1 MQKGILAALAVALS
15 TPIVAADSRPSRSQ
29 SVAKAGQA
37 AAADQQIAEAVRVLP
52 DKLRAG
58 ATVVTYDATTGA
70 RAVLR
75 QGTNFIEC
83 QPRMADGF
91 TRCYSK
97 ALAPRRDLEAKLRA
111 QKKTDEQIA
120 QAIAAAVKDG
130 TLPAPSKGMM
140 SYRGYDKRDRI
151 QNLWVMSLPNATP
164 DAVGVSTTS
173 QRDAALEGKGLP
185 WMMLPGTPGAHIMI
199 PINPPAKNSTITDQ
213 AADEITQAT
222 LPLPEDL
229 RAGATVYKYDPK
241 TGERI
246 ILRKGTNFAECTP
259 RGADDFTWC
268 YNSVTGPRRDLS
280 AKLRAQGKADKEIQE
295 AIAAATAAG
304 TLKPTPFAT
313 MSYRLYGKKDRIQ
326 LLWVLSVP
334 GATPE
339 TIGVSDDSMRDESIN
354 GDGRPWLMLPGT
366 PGAHIMIPINK

>member
-1 MQKGILAALAVALS
+1 MTMKPLIFVSAVFVCA
-15 TPIVAADSRPSRSQ
+15 TPMASAQQ
-29 SVAKAGQA
+29 SSPTA
-37 AAADQQIAEAVRVLP
+37 QQIADAVQMLP
-52 DKLRAG
+52 GDLRAG
-58 ATVVTYDATTGA
+58 ATVVTYDASGA
-70 RAVLR
+70 RKVLR
-75 QGTNFIEC
+75 QGTNFLEC

-91 TRCYSK
+91 SRCYSK
-97 ALAPRRDLEAKLRA
+97 TMAPRRDLEAKLRA
-111 QKKTDEQIA
+111 EKKTDEEIQSA
-120 QAIAAAVKDG
+120 VAAAVKAG

-140 SYRGYDKRDRI
+140 SYRDYDKRDRI
-151 QNLWVMSLPNATP
+151 QHLWVMSLPNATP
-164 DAVGVSTTS
+164 ESVGVSTTS

-213 AADEITQAT
+213 AADEIAQAT

-229 RAGATVYKYDPK
+229 RAGATVYKYDSK

-246 ILRKGTNFAECTP
+246 VLRKGTSAIECTP
-259 RGADDFTWC
+259 RGADGFTWC
-268 YNSVTGPRRDLS
+268 YNAVTGPRRDFA
-280 AKLRAQGKADKEIQE
+280 AKLRAQGKSDKEIQD
-295 AIAAATAAG
+295 AVAAATQAG
-304 TLKPTPFAT
+304 TLKPAPFGT

-339 TIGVSDDSMRDESIN
+339 SIGVSEGSQRDEAIN
-354 GDGRPWLMLPGT
+354 NGNGRPWLMLPGQ

>member
-1 MQKGILAALAVALS
+1 MKKVILAA
-15 TPIVAADSRPSRSQ
+15 AAMVMAAPL
-29 SVAKAGQA
+29 A
-37 AAADQQIAEAVRVLP
+37 AAAQHTGSADPQLAEAVQILP
-52 DKLRAG
+52 PDLRAG
-58 ATVVTYDATTGA
+58 ATVVTYDAATGA
-70 RAVLR
+70 RTVLR

-91 TRCYSK
+91 ARCYSK
-97 ALAPRRDLEAKLRA
+97 SLAPRRDLEAKLRA
-111 QKKTDEQIA
+111 EKKSDEQIQ
-120 QAIAAAVKDG
+120 QAVAAAVKAG
-130 TLPAPSKGMM
+130 TLPPPAKGMM

-151 QNLWVMSLPNATP
+151 QNLWVISLPNATP
-164 DAVGVSTTS
+164 EAVGVSTAS

-199 PINPPAKNSTITDQ
+199 PINPPAKQSSITNE
-213 AADEITQAT
+213 APDEIAQAT

-241 TGERI
+241 TGDRI
-246 ILRKGTNFAECTP
+246 VLRKGTNAIECAP
-259 RGADDFTWC
+259 RGADGFTWC
-268 YNSVTGPRRDLS
+268 YNAVTAPRRDFT
-280 AKLRAQGKADKEIQE
+280 ARLRAQGKSDKEIQE
-295 AIAAATAAG
+295 AVSAATQAG
-304 TLKPTPFAT
+304 TIKPTPFGT

-339 TIGVSDDSMRDESIN
+339 SIGVSDGSGRDEAIA
-354 GDGRPWLMLPGT
+354 GDGRPWLMLAGQ

>member
-1 MQKGILAALAVALS
+1 MKHVILAATVVVLS
-15 TPIVAADSRPSRSQ
+15 GPFVVVRAQQ
-29 SVAKAGQA
+29 SASVERL
-37 AAADQQIAEAVRVLP
+37 IAEAVQILP
-52 DKLRAG
+52 QDLQAG
-58 ATVVTYDATTGA
+58 ATVLTYDTATGA
-70 RAVLR
+70 RKVLR

-91 TRCYSK
+91 SRCYNKS
-97 ALAPRRDLEAKLRA
+97 LGPRRDLEAKLRA
-111 QKKTDEQIA
+111 EKKTDEQIRE
-120 QAIAAAVKDG
+120 AIAAAVKAG
-130 TLPAPSKGMM
+130 TLPQPAPAMM

-151 QNLWVMSLPNATP
+151 QNLWVVSLPNRTP
-164 DAVGVSTTS
+164 ESVGVSTTS

-185 WMMLPGTPGAHIMI
+185 WMMEPGTPGAHIMI
-199 PINPPAKNSTITDQ
+199 PINPPAKNSTITDV
-213 AADEITQAT
+213 AADEVTQAT

-246 ILRKGTNFAECTP
+246 FLRKGSNFVECTP
-259 RGADDFTWC
+259 RGADGFTWC
-268 YNSVTGPRRDLS
+268 YNTVTGPRRDLS
-280 AKLRAQGKADKEIQE
+280 AKLRAQGKSDKEVQE
-295 AIAAATAAG
+295 GIAAALSAG
-304 TLKPTPFAT
+304 TIKPTPYGT

-339 TIGVSDDSMRDESIN
+339 TIGVSEGSQRDEAIG
-354 GDGRPWLMLPGT
+354 GDGRPWLMLPGQ